1 MDNAPTHLRDA
12 SVSALSAAS
21 PIDLLMSVMAW
32 NPNMPPEPIIWCPR
46 LDTVSKSTR
55 SKASDITRT
64 FCLQFCRYAGMRFAD
79 LDLTRNRIKSIRLLS
94 SFDDEGATM
103 EGSLIACSST
113 SCLIGFVKKAV
124 HPAAK

>member
-46 LDTVSKSTR
+46 LVTVSKSTR

-64 FCLQFCRYAGMRFAD
+64 FCLQFRRYAGIRIAD
-79 LDLTRNRIKSIRLLS
+79 LDFALKRIRSIRLRS
-94 SFDDEGATM
+94 SFDDEGSTM
-103 EGSLIACSST
+103 ECSLIRSEERRV
-113 SCLIGFVKKAV
+113 G
-124 HPAAK
+124 